1 MKVLPGGLGEVD
13 GFLSLGKH
21 IGIKTDQKDFA
32 VLFCEKICTAA
43 AVYTKNAIKGAPLI
57 ITKEHL
63 QDHKAQAIVVNSRVA
78 NVATGQ
84 EGLLNAKRTTQLVA
98 AELGI
103 KEADV
108 LVASTGVIG
117 LQLPMEK
124 IVAGTKGI
132 KQELSHSGDFAEA
145 IMTTDTVK
153 KEICIEQDGFK
164 VAGVAKGAGMIEPN
178 MATMLAF
185 MVTDAE
191 IGAEQ
196 LQAALKTSVDKTFNM
211 TSIDTDTSTS
221 DMAIVMASGAVKNV
235 DPASFQAALDY
246 VCLELTK
253 MIARDAEGA
262 TKLII
267 CQVEAAGTA
276 DDAKKIAKSVINS
289 PLVKTAVYGNDP
301 NWGRLMMAIGKS
313 GAGQMEENKIAISI
327 NQKPVVRNGQAA
339 PQYNEQ
345 TLTDVL
351 KHNEEIVITID
362 LGVGSAAATAYGCDM
377 SEEYVKINAEYT
389 T

>member
-1 MKVLPGGLGEVD
+1 MKVLPKGLGEVN

-21 IGIKTDQKDFA
+21 IGIKKRKKDFA
-32 VLFCEKICTAA
+32 VLYCKTACNTA
-43 AVYTKNAIKGAPLI
+43 AVYTKNVIKGAPLHV
-57 ITKEHL
+57 TKEHL
-63 QDHKAQAIVVNSRVA
+63 QNNKAQAIVVNSRVA
-78 NVATGQ
+78 NVATGE
-84 EGLLNAKRTTQLVA
+84 EGLLNARRTAQLVA
-98 AELGI
+98 EELSI
-103 KEADV
+103 RESDV

-117 LQLPMEK
+117 VQLPIEK
-124 IVAGTKGI
+124 IEAGAKDI
-132 KQELSHSGDFAEA
+132 KKELSRSGDFAEA

-153 KEICIEQDGFK
+153 KEICIEQDGFR

-185 MVTDAE
+185 IVTDAE
-191 IGAEQ
+191 IAAGR
-196 LQAALKTSVDKTFNM
+196 LQTTLKTSVDKTFNM

-221 DMAIVMASGAVKNV
+221 DMAIVMASGTIKNV
-235 DPASFQAALDY
+235 DPVSFQTALDF

-253 MIARDAEGA
+253 KIARDGEGA

-267 CQVEAAGTA
+267 CQVEAAYTE

-313 GAGQMEENKIAISI
+313 GAGLIEEDKIGIWI
-327 NQKPVVRNGQAA
+327 NQKPVVQNGKAA
-339 PQYNEQ
+339 PEYDEKI
-345 TLTDVL
+345 LTDIL
-351 KHNEEIVITID
+351 KDNNEIIITIN
-362 LGVGSAAATAYGCDM
+362 LGVGTVAATAYGCDM

-389 T
+389 S